1 MEGEVVDEVAVDVVA
16 TARLAA
22 AADDVEAYEDPPRRV
37 RKVVEP
43 ESAVA
48 LFFDR
53 FGLLWPG

>member
-43 ESAVA
+43 VAVA
-48 LFFDR
+48 FFGR
-53 FGLLWPG
+53 LGLLWPG

>member
-1 MEGEVVDEVAVDVVA
+1 MEGEVVDEVAVDVMV
-16 TARLAA
+16 TARLAV
-22 AADDVEAYEDPPRRV
+22 ADDVEAYEDPPRRV

-43 ESAVA
+43 VAVA